1 MTGELDMKALPALMW
16 AASRYLLGLTILMTS
31 SLSTAADTLPGLI
44 AKLKPSV
51 LAVGF
56 YKETQSPRFGFSGT
70 GFIVG
75 DGNLLVTNAHVI
87 ARATGDA
94 AGAGSLVVY
103 TPGASGQDSMRRLEV
118 IEVDKAHDLALLRV
132 EGSALPVLTLGPAQA
147 AREGQ
152 MVAFIGFPLGSSL
165 GLSPVTHRGIVSAI
179 TSVALPSPSARQL
192 DSRAIK
198 ALKDGAFELLQLDA
212 TAYPGNSGGPLFDA
226 ESGAVVGVVN
236 MVALK
241 GTRESALSQP
251 SGITYA
257 IPVEHV
263 LRLLA
268 RNEGK

>member
-1 MTGELDMKALPALMW
+1 MRALAALKG
-16 AASRYLLGLTILMTS
+16 AASRYLVGLAIVMAPSMS
-31 SLSTAADTLPGLI
+31 SAADTLPSLI
-44 AKLKPSV
+44 AKFKPSV

-87 ARATGDA
+87 ARATKDDA
-94 AGAGSLVVY
+94 DAGSLVVY
-103 TPGASGQDSMRRLEV
+103 TPGASGQDSMRSLEV
-118 IEVDKAHDLALLRV
+118 IEIDKAHDLALLRF
-132 EGSALPVLTLGPAQA
+132 EGSALPVLTLGAAQA

-152 MVAFIGFPLGSSL
+152 MVAFIGFPLGSNL

-179 TSVALPSPSARQL
+179 TTVALPSPSARQL

-198 ALKDGAFELLQLDA
+198 ALKDGAFDLLQLDA
-212 TAYPGNSGGPLFDA
+212 TAYPGNSGGPVFDA
-226 ESGAVVGVVN
+226 ETGAVVGVIN

-241 GTRESALSQP
+241 GTRESALTHP
-251 SGITYA
+251 SGISYA

-268 RNEGK
+268 RNERK

>member
-1 MTGELDMKALPALMW
+1 MMMNAVRQPVHNALVAGALLCIALASSAADALP
-16 AASRYLLGLTILMTS
+16 GV
-31 SLSTAADTLPGLI
+31 I
-44 AKLKPSV
+44 ARIKPSV
-51 LAVGF
+51 LAIGF
-56 YKETQSPRFGFSGT
+56 YKETQSPRFAFSGT
-70 GFIVG
+70 GFVAG

-87 ARATGDA
+87 ARATEDDAGDS
-94 AGAGSLVVY
+94 SLVVY
-103 TPGASGQDSMRRLEV
+103 TPGASGQDSVRRLEV
-118 IEVDKAHDLALLRV
+118 IEVDKTHDLALLRF
-132 EGSALPVLTLGPAQA
+132 EGGAMPVLTLGPEQP

-152 MVAFIGFPLGSSL
+152 MVAFIGFPLGSIL

-179 TSVALPSPSARQL
+179 ATVALPNPSARQL

-226 ESGAVVGVVN
+226 ETGVVLGVVN

-241 GTRESALSQP
+241 GTRESALTHP
-251 SGITYA
+251 SGISYA

-268 RNEGK
+268 GNERK

>member
-1 MTGELDMKALPALMW
+1 MESLRALKG
-16 AASRYLLGLTILMTS
+16 AASKYLLGFAILMAS
-31 SLSTAADTLPGLI
+31 FMSTAADTLPSLI

-56 YKETQSPRFGFSGT
+56 YKETQNPRFGFSGT
-70 GFIVG
+70 GFVVG

-87 ARATGDA
+87 TRAVEGE
-94 AGAGSLVVY
+94 AGEGSLAVF
-103 TPGASGQDSMRRLEV
+103 TPGPQRLDSIRRLEV
-118 IEVDKAHDLALLRV
+118 IEVDKAHDLALLRFGG
-132 EGSALPVLTLGPAQA
+132 EAMPALALGTAQA
-147 AREGQ
+147 TREGQ
-152 MVAFIGFPLGSSL
+152 MVAFIGFPLGSNL

-212 TAYPGNSGGPLFDA
+212 TAYPGNSGGPLFDT

-241 GTRESALSQP
+241 GTRESALTHP
-251 SGITYA
+251 SGISYA

>member
-1 MTGELDMKALPALMW
+1 MKALL
-16 AASRYLLGLTILMTS
+16 ASRGTASKFLLGFAILIASFT
-31 SLSTAADTLPGLI
+31 STAADALPSLI
-44 AKLKPSV
+44 VKFKPSV

-56 YKETQSPRFGFSGT
+56 YKETQNPRFGFSGT
-70 GFIVG
+70 GFVVG

-87 ARATGDA
+87 ARATEDDAGD
-94 AGAGSLVVY
+94 SDLVVY
-103 TPGASGQDSMRRLEV
+103 TPGASGQDSVRRLEV
-118 IEVDKAHDLALLRV
+118 IEVDKAHDLALLRFA
-132 EGSALPVLTLGPAQA
+132 GGAMPALALGLAQP

-152 MVAFIGFPLGSSL
+152 MVAFIGFPLGSIL
-165 GLSPVTHRGIVSAI
+165 GLSPVTHRGIVSSIAA
-179 TSVALPSPSARQL
+179 VALPSPSARQL

-226 ESGAVVGVVN
+226 DTGAVVGVVN

-241 GTRESALSQP
+241 GTRESALTHP
-251 SGITYA
+251 SGISYA

-268 RNEGK
+268 RNERK

>member
-1 MTGELDMKALPALMW
+1 MTRNPARKPMRNMLMTVALMCFAVAASAADALPA
-16 AASRYLLGLTILMTS
+16 
-31 SLSTAADTLPGLI
+31 LI

-56 YKETQSPRFGFSGT
+56 YKETQNPRFGFSGT
-70 GFIVG
+70 GFVAG

-87 ARATGDA
+87 ARTLED
-94 AGAGSLVVY
+94 GAGDSSLVAY
-103 TPGASGQDSMRRLEV
+103 TPGASGQESLRRLEV
-118 IEVDKAHDLALLRV
+118 IEVDKTHDLALLRF
-132 EGSALPVLTLGPAQA
+132 EGGAKPVLALEATPA

-152 MVAFIGFPLGSSL
+152 AVAFIGFPLGSNL

>member
-1 MTGELDMKALPALMW
+1 MTLTTRRTIRQLLTVFALMCFASATSAVDALPA
-16 AASRYLLGLTILMTS
+16 
-31 SLSTAADTLPGLI
+31 LI

-70 GFIVG
+70 GFVVG

-87 ARATGDA
+87 ARSADDGMGDN
-94 AGAGSLVVY
+94 SLVAY
-103 TPGASGQDSMRRLEV
+103 WPGTSGQDSLRRLEV
-118 IEVDKAHDLALLRV
+118 IEIDKAHDLALLRF
-132 EGSALPVLTLGPAQA
+132 EGGAMPVLALDTVQF

-152 MVAFIGFPLGSSL
+152 MVAFIGFPLGGNL

-226 ESGAVVGVVN
+226 ETGAVVGVIN

-241 GTRESALSQP
+241 GTRESALTHP
-251 SGITYA
+251 SGISYA

-263 LRLLA
+263 LRLLE
-268 RNEGK
+268 RNTRK

>member
-1 MTGELDMKALPALMW
+1 MKALPALKG
-16 AASRYLLGLTILMTS
+16 AASKYLIGFAIVMAS
-31 SLSTAADTLPGLI
+31 AMSTAADALPSLI
-44 AKLKPSV
+44 AKFKPSV

-70 GFIVG
+70 GFVVA

-87 ARATGDA
+87 ARATEDDAGD
-94 AGAGSLVVY
+94 GSLVVY
-103 TPGASGQDSMRRLEV
+103 TPGASGQDSVRRLEV
-118 IEVDKAHDLALLRV
+118 IEVDKAHDLALLRF
-132 EGSALPVLTLGPAQA
+132 EGSALPVLTLGPAQP

-152 MVAFIGFPLGSSL
+152 MVAFIGFPLGSNL

-198 ALKDGAFELLQLDA
+198 ALKDGAFDLLQLDA

-226 ESGAVVGVVN
+226 ETGSVVGVVN

-241 GTRESALSQP
+241 GTRESALTHP
-251 SGITYA
+251 SGISYA

>member
-1 MTGELDMKALPALMW
+1 MMHPARRTMRHVLTACALMCFAAATSAADALP
-16 AASRYLLGLTILMTS
+16 T
-31 SLSTAADTLPGLI
+31 LI
-44 AKLKPSV
+44 AGLKPSV

-70 GFIVG
+70 GFVVG

-87 ARATGDA
+87 ARSAEDGTADTD
-94 AGAGSLVVY
+94 LVAY
-103 TPGASGQDSMRRLEV
+103 RPGTSGQDSLRRLEV
-118 IEVDKAHDLALLRV
+118 IEVDKAHDLALLRF
-132 EGSALPVLTLGPAQA
+132 EGSAMPVLTLDSVQP

-152 MVAFIGFPLGSSL
+152 MVAFIGFPLGSNL
-165 GLSPVTHRGIVSAI
+165 GLSPVTHRGIVSSI

-226 ESGAVVGVVN
+226 ETGAVVGVIN

-241 GTRESALSQP
+241 GTRESALTHP
-251 SGITYA
+251 SGISYA

-268 RNEGK
+268 RNERK

>member
-1 MTGELDMKALPALMW
+1 MMHPARRTMCHVLTACVLMCFAAATSAADALPAL
-16 AASRYLLGLTILMTS
+16 
-31 SLSTAADTLPGLI
+31 I
-44 AKLKPSV
+44 ARLKPSV

-56 YKETQSPRFGFSGT
+56 YKETQNPRFGFSGT
-70 GFIVG
+70 GFVVG

-87 ARATGDA
+87 ARSAEDGLGDT
-94 AGAGSLVVY
+94 SLVAY
-103 TPGASGQDSMRRLEV
+103 RPGASGLDSLRRLEV
-118 IEVDKAHDLALLRV
+118 IEIDKAHDLALLRF
-132 EGSALPVLTLGPAQA
+132 EGSAMPVLALDSVQP

-152 MVAFIGFPLGSSL
+152 MVAFIGFPLGSNL

-226 ESGAVVGVVN
+226 ETGGVVGVIN

-241 GTRESALSQP
+241 GTRESALTHP
-251 SGITYA
+251 SGISYA

-268 RNEGK
+268 RNERK

>member
-1 MTGELDMKALPALMW
+1 MRALAALKG
-16 AASRYLLGLTILMTS
+16 AASRYLVGLAIVMS
-31 SLSTAADTLPGLI
+31 PSMSTAADTLPSLI
-44 AKLKPSV
+44 AKFKPSV

-87 ARATGDA
+87 ARATKDDS
-94 AGAGSLVVY
+94 GAGSLVVY
-103 TPGASGQDSMRRLEV
+103 TPGASGLDSMRSLEV
-118 IEVDKAHDLALLRV
+118 IEVDKAHDLVLLRF
-132 EGSALPVLTLGPAQA
+132 EGSALPVLTLDPAQA

-152 MVAFIGFPLGSSL
+152 AVAFIGFPLGSNL

-198 ALKDGAFELLQLDA
+198 ALKDGAFDLLQLDA
-212 TAYPGNSGGPLFDA
+212 TAYPGNSGGPVFDA
-226 ESGAVVGVVN
+226 ETGAVVGVIN

-241 GTRESALSQP
+241 GTRESALTHP
-251 SGITYA
+251 SGISYA

-268 RNEGK
+268 RNERK

>member
-1 MTGELDMKALPALMW
+1 MAMNPARKPLRKTLMAIALMCFAVAAGAADALPA
-16 AASRYLLGLTILMTS
+16 
-31 SLSTAADTLPGLI
+31 LI

-56 YKETQSPRFGFSGT
+56 YKETQNPRFGFSGT
-70 GFIVG
+70 GFVVG
-75 DGNLLVTNAHVI
+75 DGNLLITNAHVI
-87 ARATGDA
+87 ARTLDD
-94 AGAGSLVVY
+94 GAGDSSLVAY
-103 TPGASGQDSMRRLEV
+103 TPGSSGQDGLRRLEV
-118 IEVDKAHDLALLRV
+118 IEVDKAHDLALLRF
-132 EGSALPVLTLGPAQA
+132 EGGAMQVLTLDATQA
-147 AREGQ
+147 GREGQ
-152 MVAFIGFPLGSSL
+152 AVAFIGFPLGSNL

-212 TAYPGNSGGPLFDA
+212 TAYPGNSGGPVFDA
-226 ESGAVVGVVN
+226 ETGAVVGVIN

-241 GTRESALSQP
+241 GTRESALTHP
-251 SGITYA
+251 SGISYA

-268 RNEGK
+268 RNERK